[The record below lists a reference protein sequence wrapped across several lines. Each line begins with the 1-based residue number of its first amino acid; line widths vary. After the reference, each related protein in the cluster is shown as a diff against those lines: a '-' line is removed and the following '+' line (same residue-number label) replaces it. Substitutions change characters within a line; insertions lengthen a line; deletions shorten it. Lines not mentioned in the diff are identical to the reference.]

1 MKKSNVSYFSKSDKV
16 FSVIYRL
23 FGLFTVICFASYLLK
38 LIISPEGLFPL
49 FITLCVIFGVT
60 LPYLFRRFLRA
71 KLGKIYLYIK
81 VFMSCAM
88 VFYFITFTIL
98 VGYIH
103 LSPSAQPG
111 IQPDGTKNV
120 YVVFGAKVKE
130 DGPAKTLA
138 SRLNVAVDAMLS
150 DSDAVCIVSG
160 GQGPDEPFTEA
171 SCMRDYMAER
181 GVSPDRIFL
190 EEKASNTKENILYS
204 VDLIHELYLTD
215 RQIVCISSETHIP
228 RIRLMCSRT
237 GVDAL
242 YIKAETPMKEFLF
255 TTWVREYL
263 SYVKMLLG
271 L

>member
-1 MKKSNVSYFSKSDKV
+1 MNYFSKTDKI
-16 FSVIYRL
+16 FSRIYRV
-23 FGLFTVICFASYLLK
+23 FGVFTLICFASYLLK
-38 LIISPEGLFPL
+38 LIISPEGAFPL
-49 FITLCVIFGVT
+49 FITLTAIFGVT
-60 LPYLFRRFLRA
+60 LPYLFRKFLRA
-71 KLGKIYLYIK
+71 RLGKIYLWAKI
-81 VFMSCAM
+81 FMSCAM
-88 VFYFITFTIL
+88 VFYAVTFAIL

-103 LSPSAQPG
+103 LSPSAQPNTLFG
-111 IQPDGTKNV
+111 DSENV
-120 YVVFGAKVKE
+120 YIVFGAKVKA

-138 SRLNVAVDAMLS
+138 SRLDVAVDVMLE

-171 SCMRDYMAER
+171 FCMRDYMVER

-204 VDLIHELYLTD
+204 VDLIEQLGFTD
-215 RQIVCISSETHIP
+215 RQIICISSETHIP
-228 RIRLMCSRT
+228 RIRLMCSRS
-237 GVDAL
+237 GVDSL

-271 L
+271 V